1 MKPYHAVFRLLAV
14 SVSGAAIIT
23 LLLTQALF
31 GQEEKVKRYFLDNGM
46 EIILKENHASPM
58 ITSLVF
64 VKSGSKYESV
74 YNNGVTHFLE
84 HLLFNGT
91 ATNTQEQLSRGIERL
106 GGYMNAFTRKE
117 FTAYLVLMPKDYIN
131 YGMATQA
138 DMLFNSIFPEEKFPK
153 ERKIVLEEMKKDND
167 AEGTVAENYFAEKS
181 LAGTPYARPVIGYE
195 SIIANIPREA
205 VIDYWKRFYGP
216 NNMTALIIG
225 DFETAQMEV
234 MVQSIF
240 GRFPKADLPPAPVIT
255 VPPISGKQ
263 VFRTAAKTKSSYI
276 NYSIEAPRY
285 TDSAY
290 FAMALLQ
297 DYLSDEE
304 NSPLI
309 KALTSGG
316 EMLATS
322 VSAYIDT
329 KEEFSRFVIE
339 IVTEKP
345 ERADSI
351 IALTDAVLESLGE
364 NPPSEE
370 LLNGYKVSRR
380 CEEIYMSEKLHY
392 YGFTVAPLM
401 AITGWDFFRQF
412 QNRIDSVTAA
422 EIAAACQKYFSPINY
437 VATVVTPA
445 SSDTEAVYQA
455 AGPTDEEL
463 LAHYQSNPPQI
474 HDLNLGKKFKMP
486 EVQAFSQEEK
496 RYARYARQIFDNGL
510 TVIVKSNPDSRVFA
524 LNVIGKNRSATEP
537 EGKEGITDF
546 VNRLIEKGTTSRN
559 AEQLSQ
565 ELATIGAKVTLY
577 DNPWIPYDD
586 RYTTRQF
593 SFMKFETIDEF
604 TVKGIELFSDMIAHP
619 AFDSAEVEK
628 VRSEIMGLLGRNS
641 GSTYKIARDK
651 FYATLF
657 SGTAYGRSIEGS
669 PMSIGSITID
679 DLKAHHRRIYSPENM
694 IITVGTNDDP
704 QKVMSLLKISFERI
718 PKSGFTP
725 IEATRP
731 ANPSGIKTAH
741 HKMEKEQIYIYLGNL
756 LPSAKS
762 PDAAALDVTASV
774 LSKRL
779 QKVLREEQG
788 LAYSVGAGVTLDRNF
803 GWFICSI
810 GTGVANFARAR
821 DGIIAE
827 IEKLKTEMP
836 SKEEVE
842 EAINSIWGSNLTA
855 NLSRI
860 NQAYYMGVNEYLGL
874 GYDHDDVYIDEIRKI
889 DRGLVLR
896 TARRYFDTKNYVMA
910 TAGNLD
916 I

>member
-1 MKPYHAVFRLLAV
+1 MKPYHDCYRIPKLMIAGVLSL
-14 SVSGAAIIT
+14 I
-23 LLLTQALF
+23 LLLSQSLF

-58 ITSLVF
+58 ITSLIF
-64 VKSGSKYESV
+64 VKSGSKYESA
-74 YNNGVTHFLE
+74 YNNGATHFLE

-106 GGYMNAFTRKE
+106 GGYINAFTRKE

-131 YGMATQA
+131 FGMATQA

-153 ERKIVLEEMKKDND
+153 ERKIVIEEMKKDND
-167 AEGTVAENYFAEKS
+167 AEGTVAENFFAEKS

-216 NNMTALIIG
+216 NNMTVLIIG
-225 DFETAQMEV
+225 DFETALMEQ

-240 GRFPKADLPPAPVIT
+240 GKFPRADLPPAPVIT
-255 VPPISGKQ
+255 VPPLSGKQ
-263 VFRTAAKTKSSYI
+263 VFKTAAKTKSSYI

-290 FAMALLQ
+290 FALALLQ

-309 KALTSGG
+309 RTLTSGA

-339 IVTEKP
+339 IITEKP
-345 ERADSI
+345 EKADSI
-351 IALTDAVLESLGE
+351 MALTDSVLESLGD
-364 NPPSEE
+364 NPPPED

-412 QNRIDSVTAA
+412 QNRIDSVTPA
-422 EIAAACQKYFSPINY
+422 EIVAACRKYFSPMSY
-437 VATVVTPA
+437 LVTVVYPQ

-455 AGPTDEEL
+455 VGPSADEV
-463 LAHYQSNPPQI
+463 LAHFHANPPNL

-486 EVQAFSQEEK
+486 EVRALSDEEK

-510 TVIVKSNPDSRVFA
+510 TVVVKSNPDSRVFA

-546 VNRLIEKGTTSRN
+546 VNRLIEKGTASRN

-565 ELATIGAKVTLY
+565 ELASIGARATLY

-604 TVKGIELFSDMIAHP
+604 TVKGVELFSDMIANP
-619 AFDSAEVEK
+619 AFDSTEVEK
-628 VRSEIMGLLGRNS
+628 VRAEIMGLLGRNTA
-641 GSTYKIARDK
+641 STYKIARDK
-651 FYATLF
+651 FYSTLF
-657 SGTAYGRSIEGS
+657 SGTAYAKSIEGT

-679 DLKAHHRRIYSPENM
+679 DLKAHHRRLYSPENM

-725 IEATRP
+725 VEVTRP

-741 HKMEKEQIYIYLGNL
+741 HKLEKEQVYIYLGNL

-788 LAYSVGAGVTLDRNF
+788 LAYSVGAGVTLDKNF

-810 GTGVANFARAR
+810 GTGVANFEKARN
-821 DGIIAE
+821 GIIAE

-836 SKEEVE
+836 TKEEVE
-842 EAINSIWGSNLTA
+842 EAINSLWGSNLTA

-874 GYDHDDVYIDEIRKI
+874 GYDHDDIYIDEIRKI

-896 TARRYFDTKNYVMA
+896 TARRYFDTKNLVLA
-910 TAGNLD
+910 TAGNLEF
-916 I
+916 